1 MSSRNCDW
9 KTASRST
16 RRIKAELPSQ
26 LLQRQP
32 PPPALTSLTERCRQP
47 PRISWRTEQVRG
59 LHQSSQ
65 FIGGNQGNVLCATT
79 ANNHHFVIIGNL
91 VQDRSQPFS
100 QTRICCLHWH
110 NKLDPQNTVQ
120 HSCTYCP
127 AVSCVLAGCSF
138 ALGAHFQHQRAGESR
153 RAKSNGHRN
162 GHVFVGVGHVN
173 VAALNHAINNGAHDT
188 QEQSRSHA
196 RGGEQQCGEQHPD
209 RRGEDDGGFAALRAS
224 GDER

>member
-16 RRIKAELPSQ
+16 RRVKAELPSQ

-32 PPPALTSLTERCRQP
+32 PPLALTSLTERCRQP

-100 QTRICCLHWH
+100 QTRVCCLHWH
-110 NKLDPQNTVQ
+110 DELDLQNTVQ

-127 AVSCVLAGCSF
+127 AMLYSILEVQFVMPVETTYTSLRDV
-138 ALGAHFQHQRAGESR
+138 RSR
-153 RAKSNGHRN
+153 
-162 GHVFVGVGHVN
+162 
-173 VAALNHAINNGAHDT
+173 L
-188 QEQSRSHA
+188 
-196 RGGEQQCGEQHPD
+196 
-209 RRGEDDGGFAALRAS
+209 
-224 GDER
+224 ERTSSTSA